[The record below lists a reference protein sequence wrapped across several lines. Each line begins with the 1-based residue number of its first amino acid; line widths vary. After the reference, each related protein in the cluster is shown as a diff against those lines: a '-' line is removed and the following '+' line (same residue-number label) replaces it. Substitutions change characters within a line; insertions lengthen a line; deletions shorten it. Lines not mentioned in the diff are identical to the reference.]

1 MKLEQWLFNKAMRGE
16 NIVEAIQIVTN
27 EKNIFVTVFERK
39 YLILQLKI

>member
-1 MKLEQWLFNKAMRGE
+1 MKLGRGYLTKQCAGE

-27 EKNIFVTVFERK
+27 GEEFFVTVFERK